1 MARARHAVILLVG
14 GLAAALPELWRPR
27 RDGRPSIGSICCG
40 VVDDDATG
48 LGRGEESPDRTGGP
62 EAPPAGVNRW
72 ILVAVPLL
80 GAVLAVGGIW
90 VAVRDAQT
98 PIHGLTPLASSRA
111 AGPNP
116 RVVAELCG
124 QPFSAQPDGISPDSP
139 EITDVTAIDR
149 TTVRVRWVDRSPYSD
164 TIIIVYRVCGNGRTI
179 NAYFG
184 NTAGTAEHPMPKAT
198 EYVFRGLDPA
208 TAPWCFRVKA
218 ITSRDLYSHQ
228 RCISPPR

>member
-1 MARARHAVILLVG
+1 
-14 GLAAALPELWRPR
+14 
-27 RDGRPSIGSICCG
+27 
-40 VVDDDATG
+40 VDDDATG

-62 EAPPAGVNRW
+62 EAPQAGVNRW

-80 GAVLAVGGIW
+80 GAVLAVGGVW
-90 VAVRDAQT
+90 VAVRGAQT
-98 PIHGLTPLASSRA
+98 PIHGLTPLASSGA

-164 TIIIVYRVCGNGRTI
+164 TIIIVARVCGNGRMI
-179 NAYFG
+179 NEYLG
-184 NTAGTAEHPMPKAT
+184 NPMPKAA